1 MIDIHSHILPCLD
14 DGPKSLTDS
23 LATVRKL
30 VSQGVTDIIAT
41 PHYVSETNF
50 VSPKAQNQRVLAVV
64 KKNLAMEGIKVNVYL
79 GNEIYIDHNILPLLK
94 AGKITTLAGSRYL
107 LVELPLD
114 EEYPNYKDIL
124 RDLLDSGYKV
134 ILAHPER
141 YVLVQKDFAVAEEI
155 YNMGILFQCNIAS
168 ILGKYGKGA
177 KKTVKKLIKKK
188 MVFTFGSDIHHA
200 GKTDYVALSQ
210 KKLSKYY
217 NKDELRQ
224 LLVTNPRKV
233 ISV

>member
-14 DGPKSLTDS
+14 DGPKSLADS

-41 PHYVSETNF
+41 PHYVNETNY
-50 VSPKAQNQRVLAVV
+50 VSPKVQNQKVLAVL
-64 KKNLAMEGIKVNVYL
+64 KKNLTMEGIKVNVYL
-79 GNEIYIDHNILPLLK
+79 GNETYIDCSILTLLK
-94 AGKITTLAGSRYL
+94 TGKISTLAGSRYL

-114 EEYPNYKDIL
+114 EEFPNYKDIF
-124 RDLLDSGYKV
+124 RDLLDNGYKV

-141 YVLVQKDFAVAEEI
+141 YVLVQKDFAVAEELH
-155 YNMGILFQCNIAS
+155 NMGILFQCNIAS
-168 ILGKYGKGA
+168 ILGKYGKSA

-224 LLVTNPRKV
+224 LLITNPRKIITV
-233 ISV
+233 